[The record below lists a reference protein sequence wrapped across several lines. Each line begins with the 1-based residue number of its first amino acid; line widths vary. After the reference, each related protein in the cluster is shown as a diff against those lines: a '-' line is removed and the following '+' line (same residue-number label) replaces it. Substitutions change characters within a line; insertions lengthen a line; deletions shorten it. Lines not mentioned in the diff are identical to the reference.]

1 MENVYATSLAKLK
14 TYCEQEGFKGY
25 DPYDGLNSRFFQAL
39 PLVPRSR
46 FLRLVWIQTFKRS
59 PLNLRKLV
67 GIGKEFNPKA
77 LGIFLSA
84 YCQLYQHNRQA
95 ADLEKINFFVGKIL
109 AAVSPGF
116 SGACWGY
123 NFDWESR
130 AFFQPKFT
138 PTIVASS
145 FIANALLDA
154 YEITGEAHLLD
165 TAGSTCDFFLKD
177 LNRTKDADGD
187 FAFSYSKL
195 DSSIVFNATLLGSRL
210 LARVYHYTRE
220 PELLEAAR
228 SSAAFVCKHQKPDG
242 SWSYSTYSFHQWID
256 SFHTGY
262 NLECLQDYAR
272 FTGDTR
278 FEAAKEKGFEYYIK
292 TFFTEEG
299 IPKYYNN
306 SVYPIDI
313 HAPAQLLITLVKL
326 GKFNAYRQVAEKV
339 LSWTIQ
345 HMQDPSGYFYYQIN
359 KYFSSRIPYMRWSQS
374 WMLYTLA
381 MYDRVIQT
389 SQPQPKIAT
398 THENL
403 V

>member
-1 MENVYATSLAKLK
+1 MENLYATSLAKLK
-14 TYCEQEGFKGY
+14 AYCEQEGFKGY

-39 PLVPRSR
+39 PLVPRNR

-67 GIGKEFNPKA
+67 GIEKEFNPKA

-84 YCQLYQHNRQA
+84 YCQLYRHTRQA
-95 ADLEKINFFVGKIL
+95 ADLEKINFFAGKIL

-154 YEITGEAHLLD
+154 YDITGEARLLD
-165 TAGSTCDFFLKD
+165 TARSTCEFFLKD

-195 DSSIVFNATLLGSRL
+195 DTSIVFNATLLGSRL
-210 LARVYHYTRE
+210 LARVYHHTRE
-220 PELLEAAR
+220 SELMEAAR

-262 NLECLQDYAR
+262 NLECLQDYAQY
-272 FTGDTR
+272 TGDNR
-278 FEAAKEKGFEYYIK
+278 FEAAKEKGFDYYIR

-313 HAPAQLLITLVKL
+313 HAPAQLVITLVKL
-326 GKFNAYRQVAEKV
+326 GKFNEHRPLAEKV
-339 LSWTIQ
+339 LSWTIS

-381 MYDRVIQT
+381 MYERAI
-389 SQPQPKIAT
+389 SSGQPQPKIAT